1 MNSICKVIL
10 VGRLGKDPEVKNL
23 NGGTTVATLSVA
35 VDAPPRKGQEDGDKP
50 APSWHRVVMFG
61 KVVDNFVAK
70 YVHKG
75 DRVFID
81 GTLNE
86 RTFKGQDGP
95 KTIWEVTGNN
105 IMNLTPKG
113 SGNGGGKSEPAA
125 APEIADDDIPF

>member
-10 VGRLGKDPEVKNL
+10 VGRLGKDPEVKTL

-35 VDAPPRKGQEDGDKP
+35 VDAPP
-50 APSWHRVVMFG
+50 PSWHRVVMFG